1 LYYNN
6 RPSSTADSFIVAFPD
21 GARRVINKPTSKSA
35 RGLRLSMPGETAIFG
50 GTFDPVHYGHLLL
63 AETARDQLRLER
75 VVFVP
80 AARGPHRARS
90 PRAAAADRL
99 AMLELALADNPAFA
113 LTELE
118 LRRGGLSY
126 TIETVERL
134 GLEQPWLLVG
144 ADNLVELQDWHRIGE
159 LVRLVRFA
167 YVPRPGVTI
176 DEGLLPPGT
185 RTRSLEMPLC
195 GVSSTLLRRRAE
207 AGRSLLYLTPDPVIG
222 YIAERKLYRR
232 G

>member
-1 LYYNN
+1 M
-6 RPSSTADSFIVAFPD
+6 S
-21 GARRVINKPTSKSA
+21 
-35 RGLRLSMPGETAIFG
+35 GETAIFG
-50 GTFDPVHYGHLLL
+50 GTFDPIHYGHLLL
-63 AETARDQLRLER
+63 AETARDQLELGRII
-75 VVFVP
+75 FVP
-80 AARGPHRARS
+80 AARGPHRDRS
-90 PRAAAADRL
+90 PRASAADRL

-144 ADNLVELQDWHRIGE
+144 ADNLVELEDWHRIGE

-176 DEGLLPPGT
+176 DEGVLPPGT
-185 RTRSLEMPLC
+185 RTRALEMPPF
-195 GVSSTLLRRRAE
+195 GVSSTLLRKHVV
-207 AGRSLLYLTPDPVIG
+207 AGRSLRYLTPDPVIG
-222 YIAERKLYRR
+222 YIAESRLYRR